1 MTSPP
6 PFEVLFIYELAFLF
20 QYITHRFHLGQVS
33 ILLVAFFFFFF
44 FFLSPQTSNWKV
56 AEENYLVN
64 AVGLLFVSV
73 IWKGKWK

>member
-1 MTSPP
+1 MTSSL
-6 PFEVLFIYELAFLF
+6 FLKFIYELAFLF
-20 QYITHRFHLGQVS
+20 QYITHRFYLGQVS
-33 ILLVAFFFFFF
+33 ILLVAFFFFVN
-44 FFLSPQTSNWKV
+44 SPNLKLEQRGKV